1 MMLSKSA
8 YGILLI
14 KVSAIDIM
22 VPNTSGLVT
31 KTPYYLEKQGLEEN
45 IEEKLPNKNGL
56 IKKTDC
62 NTSIT
67 EIVTKIPSVTGLV
80 NTVALNT
87 QNPQRLKQKYLM
99 PKILLLLLSSTD
111 SQKQILNQ
119 E

>member
-14 KVSAIDIM
+14 KVSTIDIM
-22 VPNTSGLVT
+22 VPNASGLVT

-45 IEEKLPNKNGL
+45 IEDVVKKLPNKNGL

-87 QNPQRLKQKYLM
+87 QNPQRLK
-99 PKILLLLLSSTD
+99 
-111 SQKQILNQ
+111 
-119 E
+119 